1 MVWKFIMVFAGGGLG
16 CLCRYFVSLIFSTGQ
31 TRFHALPIHT
41 LIANFIGCL
50 CIGIFAAWFAKQP
63 SELWKLFLVSGFC
76 GGFTTFSTFSA
87 ECLEFL
93 RCGNYGMALIYM
105 GLSLFTIIDNV
116 SAKTSRYYEKIG
128 LLEPFERDGT

>member
-50 CIGIFAAWFAKQP
+50 CIGAFAAWFTKHP

-87 ECLEFL
+87 EWLEFL

-105 GLSLFTIIDNV
+105 GLSLFICFTATACGMYAMKYI
-116 SAKTSRYYEKIG
+116 
-128 LLEPFERDGT
+128 L